1 MSTVP
6 DAIPEEDEE
15 PPPEDEEPPRDGVV
29 AAQAVSAPDASS
41 PAALVVPAEHAVQAL
56 DETYSSTK
64 HVRPQETQN
73 ATLVPSEPGPQEQ
86 SRVPSLEMS
95 LPCHGDA

>member
-15 PPPEDEEPPRDGVV
+15 PL
-29 AAQAVSAPDASS
+29 QAVSAPDASS
-41 PAALVVPAEHAVQAL
+41 PAALVVPAEHAVQAFA
-56 DETYSSTK
+56 ETYSSTK

-86 SRVPSLEMS
+86 SRVPVL
-95 LPCHGDA
+95 

>member
-6 DAIPEEDEE
+6 DAIPKEDEE
-15 PPPEDEEPPRDGVV
+15 PP
-29 AAQAVSAPDASS
+29 QAVSAPDASS

-64 HVRPQETQN
+64 HVRSHETQN
-73 ATLVPSEPGPQEQ
+73 ATLVPSDPGPHEQ
-86 SRVPSLEMS
+86 SRVPPL
-95 LPCHGDA
+95 L